1 MFFVYQFFAFEKQTT
16 SKKKR
21 KNEDWIRILLFVV
34 PYDVVDGGGVDDDGV
49 GSTGI
54 AFDVQQYETVA
65 NAILQGCKENV
76 LKLQDSTLNMANQFV
91 VTNIDTTST
100 TTSTTSWQYVVLDDF
115 EEIAIDIMTDVD
127 DGGTQRQLFWIN

>member
-1 MFFVYQFFAFEKQTT
+1 MTMA
-16 SKKKR
+16 S
-21 KNEDWIRILLFVV
+21 VV
-34 PYDVVDGGGVDDDGV
+34 QV
-49 GSTGI
+49 S